1 MPLDFFSLGRISNIC
16 YLTYFK
22 TGIFIMF
29 VIGTSKNRAK
39 WNHQRRLYLIELL
52 KIHDVPRFR
61 THNAWSKD
69 AWTSIVAQFNQK
81 FSLSFSIGQ
90 VKQKEQDMKKEF
102 RTIKD
107 LVAESGF
114 GWDSDRMMVTAPPD
128 VWAAME
134 ARKNKDALFWRD
146 KSFPYYDDLFALYD
160 GELI

>member
-1 MPLDFFSLGRISNIC
+1 
-16 YLTYFK
+16 
-22 TGIFIMF
+22 MF

-69 AWTSIVAQFNQK
+69 AWTSIVTQFNQK
-81 FSLSFSIGQ
+81 FSLSFSIAQ

-114 GWDSDRMMVTAPPD
+114 GWDSNRMMVTAPPD
-128 VWAAME
+128 FGQQWRH
-134 ARKNKDALFWRD
+134 ARIRMLCFGETSHFRTMMIC
-146 KSFPYYDDLFALYD
+146 LLYMMVS
-160 GELI
+160 